1 LKISKVEAFLLS
13 SPFEKPLLL
22 PFYGGERTILK
33 RDAMFIRVT
42 ADNGL
47 KGYAPGPA
55 HERAAHEIRGI
66 IGPFLEG
73 RDPGRWRSFDF
84 QADLEMTKTYRAVEV
99 AVLDLVAKFEGA
111 PLSEIVG
118 GRKRDRIKLYGSAGM
133 YMSPEGY
140 AEEAAAIAAMGFSAY
155 KMRPARGPEKDL
167 ETIAKMRQAVGPNV
181 GLMIDAHAWWRMGD
195 RSYSY
200 ETIEQLAKDMA
211 VYHPTWL
218 EEPMPPDD
226 HAAYRRLR
234 QTGYVPIASG
244 EHEPDEAAF
253 MDLINSG
260 AVDYAQ
266 MDVCC
271 QGGFEM
277 GRRIFE
283 ATERQ
288 GIKFA
293 FHSWGTLLEVIA
305 AAHLGICWSADVVE
319 WLEYPCHANDG
330 RPGMYPFQVADDILT
345 EPLQIENGD
354 LIVPKDPGLGVEVD
368 ESVIERYPYIPGP
381 WSIFKIDSPPETLA
395 VSGDHSVKWVEA
407 ETR

>member
-1 LKISKVEAFLLS
+1 MKISKVEAFLLS

-55 HERAAHEIRGI
+55 HERAANEIRGVI
-66 IGPFLEG
+66 ATFLEG
-73 RDPGRWRSFDF
+73 RDPGQWRSFDF

-140 AEEAAAIAAMGFSAY
+140 AEEAAAIAAMGFSGY

-195 RSYSY
+195 RSYS
-200 ETIEQLAKDMA
+200 
-211 VYHPTWL
+211 
-218 EEPMPPDD
+218 
-226 HAAYRRLR
+226 
-234 QTGYVPIASG
+234 
-244 EHEPDEAAF
+244 
-253 MDLINSG
+253 
-260 AVDYAQ
+260 
-266 MDVCC
+266 
-271 QGGFEM
+271 
-277 GRRIFE
+277 
-283 ATERQ
+283 
-288 GIKFA
+288 
-293 FHSWGTLLEVIA
+293 
-305 AAHLGICWSADVVE
+305 
-319 WLEYPCHANDG
+319 
-330 RPGMYPFQVADDILT
+330 
-345 EPLQIENGD
+345 
-354 LIVPKDPGLGVEVD
+354 
-368 ESVIERYPYIPGP
+368 
-381 WSIFKIDSPPETLA
+381 
-395 VSGDHSVKWVEA
+395 
-407 ETR
+407 

>member
-1 LKISKVEAFLLS
+1 MKISKVEAFLLS

-55 HERAAHEIRGI
+55 HERAANEIRGVI
-66 IGPFLEG
+66 ASFLEG
-73 RDPGRWRSFDF
+73 RDPGQWRSFDF

-99 AVLDLVAKFEGA
+99 AILDLVAKFEGA

-140 AEEAAAIAAMGFSAY
+140 AEEAAAIAAMGFSGY

-167 ETIAKMRQAVGPNV
+167 ETIAKMREAVGPNV
-181 GLMIDAHAWWRMGD
+181 GLMIDAHGWWRMGD

-211 VYHPTWL
+211 AYHPTWL
-218 EEPMPPDD
+218 EEPLPPDD

-234 QTGYVPIASG
+234 QAGHVPIASG
-244 EHEPDEAAF
+244 EHEPDEPAF

-345 EPLQIENGD
+345 EPLTIEKGE

>member
-13 SPFEKPLLL
+13 SPFKKPLLL

-55 HERAAHEIRGI
+55 HERAANEIRGVI
-66 IGPFLEG
+66 ASFLEG
-73 RDPGRWRSFDF
+73 RDPGQWRSFDF

-99 AVLDLVAKFEGA
+99 AILDLVAKFEGA

-140 AEEAAAIAAMGFSAY
+140 AEEAAAIAAMGFSGY
-155 KMRPARGPEKDL
+155 KMRPARGPGKDL
-167 ETIAKMRQAVGPNV
+167 ETIAKMRQAVGPDV

-218 EEPMPPDD
+218 EEPLPPDD

-234 QTGYVPIASG
+234 QAGHIPIASG

-253 MDLINSG
+253 MDLIKSG

-283 ATERQ
+283 AAERQ

-345 EPLQIENGD
+345 EPLTIEKGE